1 VGGRRGTANARSRE
15 EKGPLMNTDK
25 AKAKKVLELS
35 AWIGGPS
42 WFFGGFSMSGPME
55 RECLKR

>member
-1 VGGRRGTANARSRE
+1 
-15 EKGPLMNTDK
+15 MNTDK
-25 AKAKKVLELS
+25 ANAKKVLELS